1 MERKGAHG
9 VGGQLH
15 CVQQGH
21 LDEAVGLGATGW
33 PVLIALHLQR
43 DSRAGC
49 KGVWRYPKAQAGRSR
64 VGGLALSPE
73 LSDPLCHPSPNPI
86 MVSRYA
92 STPALTRGTRDVIEN
107 CLFMTRFHQARF
119 LPNLPITF
127 MHHFQAL

>member
-1 MERKGAHG
+1 MERKGAHS

-49 KGVWRYPKAQAGRSR
+49 LEVPKGSGGQKQGGRSSPQPR
-64 VGGLALSPE
+64 ALRSIMPPLTKPYHGLTIRL
-73 LSDPLCHPSPNPI
+73 HPCP
-86 MVSRYA
+86 
-92 STPALTRGTRDVIEN
+92 
-107 CLFMTRFHQARF
+107 HQGNEGR
-119 LPNLPITF
+119 N
-127 MHHFQAL
+127 

>member
-43 DSRAGC
+43 DSRARC

-86 MVSRYA
+86 MVS
-92 STPALTRGTRDVIEN
+92 
-107 CLFMTRFHQARF
+107 
-119 LPNLPITF
+119 
-127 MHHFQAL
+127 